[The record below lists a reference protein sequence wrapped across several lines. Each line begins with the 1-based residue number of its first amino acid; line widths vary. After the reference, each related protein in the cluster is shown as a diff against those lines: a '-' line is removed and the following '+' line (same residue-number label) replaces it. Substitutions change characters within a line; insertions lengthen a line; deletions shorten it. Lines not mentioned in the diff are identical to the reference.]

1 MSGAPIPAPR
11 LPSQGDPIP
20 VREAPAPRVERP
32 PLYVTSPLTFA
43 IIVANVLVFAAQLA
57 AGGLGGIAGMS
68 SRVLHAFGGNEVAA
82 TLYENR
88 YETLLTSCFVHGSLL
103 HIAFNMIAL
112 RQIGPFVERAVGV
125 ARMAPL
131 YLLAGIAG
139 SSGSTFFGWLSG
151 AQRLSVGASG
161 AICGLV
167 GAALVIGYRVEGP
180 RSPIMRAMGTWLA
193 SIFGLGIVVSFMLRL
208 GGASGGFDNAA
219 HAAGAIAGASIAAA
233 WKRGESYPRA
243 TSIWIVVLCACIT
256 VGAGLRV
263 ARFTLTTRFATLGVD
278 DRVAYATH
286 AIDTGSCRDARAAIE
301 SLQRLAP
308 NTPQVLLVEKNYRFR
323 CVGY

>member
-1 MSGAPIPAPR
+1 MSGAPVPAPR

-20 VREAPAPRVERP
+20 VREAPLPREERP
-32 PLYVTSPLTFA
+32 PLFAFAPLTFG
-43 IIVANVLVFAAQLA
+43 IIVCNVLVFVAQIAL
-57 AGGLGGIAGMS
+57 GGLSGIAGMS
-68 SRVLHAFGGNEVAA
+68 SPILHAFGGNEVAA
-82 TLYENR
+82 TLYESR

-103 HIAFNMIAL
+103 HIAFNMVAL
-112 RQIGPFVERAVGV
+112 RQIGPFVERAVGA

-161 AICGLV
+161 AICGLI

-180 RSPIMRAMGTWLA
+180 RSPIMRAMGSWLA
-193 SIFGLGIVVSFMLRL
+193 TIFAMGIIVSFLLRL

-219 HAAGAIAGASIAAA
+219 HAAGAVAGASIAAA
-233 WKRGESYPRA
+233 WKRGEAYARA
-243 TSIWIVVLCACIT
+243 TSVWIVVLCACIT
-256 VGAGLRV
+256 IGAGLRV

-278 DRVAYATH
+278 DRVAYATR
-286 AIDTGSCRDARAAIE
+286 AIDAGNCRDARAALE
-301 SLQRLAP
+301 SLHRLAP
-308 NTPQVLLVEKNYRFR
+308 NAPQVKLVEKNYRFR
-323 CVGY
+323 CVAF